1 MMYSID
7 SLTLIS
13 GIDVPI
19 PEIGVNIHQPTIREI
34 AYIGEK
40 SFYEAAQTIII
51 QKEDFI
57 MRY

>member
-34 AYIGEK
+34 A
-40 SFYEAAQTIII
+40 
-51 QKEDFI
+51 
-57 MRY
+57 